1 MTVSSAGRLIGSPEL
16 ELHGLAKAYGQKVV
30 FEGVDLTVGHSE
42 ALAII
47 GPSGSGKSTLCR
59 VAAGLEPFQRGKVVV
74 AGEVFEYADS
84 RGQVR
89 RGPHFTALRRQVGTV
104 FQHYTLFRHMTVM
117 QNVMLGPH
125 RVLRC
130 SRMEAR
136 ERAEGALE
144 RVAMSGAAADYPA
157 RLSGGQQQRVAIA
170 RELAM
175 DRRIIFF
182 DEVTSALD
190 PELVGEVLSVMQRLA
205 SEGMTMV
212 VVTHEMGFAR
222 HVATQLAV
230 MVDGHII
237 ETGRAES
244 VFASPAQ
251 ERTRAFLDRV
261 LDSGLSARGTSRV
274 GGTGAVS
281 SVGGEGRE

>member
-1 MTVSSAGRLIGSPEL
+1 MTVRGVERVVDRPEL
-16 ELHGLAKAYGQKVV
+16 ELHDLAKVYGQKVV
-30 FEGVDLTVGHSE
+30 FENVSLTVGHSE

-74 AGEVFEYADS
+74 GGELFEYADS
-84 RGQVR
+84 RGRVR
-89 RGPHFTALRRQVGTV
+89 RGPQFTALRIQVGTV

-117 QNVMLGPH
+117 QNVMLGPR

-130 SRMEAR
+130 SRMEAK

-144 RVAMSGAAADYPA
+144 RVAMSRAAKDYPA

-222 HVATQLAV
+222 HVASQLAV
-230 MVDGHII
+230 MVDGRII
-237 ETGRAES
+237 ETGSSES
-244 VFASPAQ
+244 IFASPSQ
-251 ERTRAFLDRV
+251 ERTRDFLDRV
-261 LDSGLSARGTSRV
+261 LDSGLSARTSPQV
-274 GGTGAVS
+274 GGAGAGS
-281 SVGGEGRE
+281 SMGGEGSE